1 MIARVLLA
9 ALAGLL
15 VAVSHPP
22 VGWAFT
28 AWFGLIPLLLA
39 LDGASRKAS
48 VGLGYITGLA
58 MMLAGGT
65 FATSFGEGV
74 WLRFI
79 PWIGFAVL
87 EGLFLIP
94 VALLIHRI
102 LERGGGW
109 RLLVGVPAVW
119 TLGEALRAWGPFGYP
134 FTTLASALA
143 RWPAAI
149 QTAELGGQW
158 MVTALAALVSVSLY
172 LLFVKKDP
180 RPCINGLSVV
190 FVALCW
196 GISGM
201 ASNLEAYDNPL
212 RVAVVQTGANY
223 PDQDDRAWQ
232 AFESMVLKTRTVTES
247 GKPELV
253 VWSESAFPGLPLEDP
268 GTQSLVRELTN
279 TGACAILSGA
289 QGLNDGGSPQNLAVM
304 FLPDGSVGDTY
315 AKRHLVP
322 FGEWV
327 PGRGVLPFLDDY
339 GVTPMDAVPGDRWNV
354 LSQGRVKVGT
364 PICFESAFP
373 DISRAF
379 VRNGANVLAVIT
391 NDAWFGSTGLAGEH
405 AAVASLRAVETR
417 RWVIRAGLT
426 GVSGFVDPTGR
437 WADKLPMNVRAG
449 TTELAGL
456 HDNKTIYVRWGDWFL
471 WLCGAV
477 VALAVLPGRRTPD
490 DI

>member
-74 WLRFI
+74 WLRLI
-79 PWIGFAVL
+79 PWIGFAVF

-102 LERGGGW
+102 LERRSGW

-134 FTTLASALA
+134 FTTLAGALA
-143 RWPAAI
+143 EWQFVI
-149 QTAELGGQW
+149 QTAEFGGQW

-196 GISGM
+196 GVSDMG
-201 ASNLEAYDNPL
+201 SNPEAYDNPL
-212 RVAVVQTGANY
+212 RVSIVQTGVNH
-223 PDQDDRAWQ
+223 PDQDERAWQ
-232 AFESMVLKTRTVTES
+232 AFESMVLKTRTVIES
-247 GKPELV
+247 GKPELI
-253 VWSESAFPGLPLEDP
+253 VWSESAIPGLPLENA
-268 GTQSLVRELTN
+268 GTQALVRKLTE
-279 TGACAILSGA
+279 TGDCALLTGA
-289 QGLNDGGSPQNLAVM
+289 QGLNEEGSPQNLSVM
-304 FLPDGSVGDTY
+304 FLADGLVGGTY

-327 PGRGVLPFLDDY
+327 PGRGILPFLEDY
-339 GVTPMDAVPGDRWNV
+339 GVVPTDTMPGDQWNV

-373 DISRAF
+373 GISRAF

-391 NDAWFGSTGLAGEH
+391 NDAWFGSTGLAEEH

-437 WADKLPMNVRAG
+437 WADKLPMNVCAG

>member
-15 VAVSHPP
+15 VAVSHPQ
-22 VGWAFT
+22 VGWAFM
-28 AWFGLIPLLLA
+28 AWFALIPLLLA

-65 FATSFGEGV
+65 FATSFGESV
-74 WLRFI
+74 WLRLI

-94 VALLIHRI
+94 VAFLIHRI

-119 TLGEALRAWGPFGYP
+119 TLGESLRAWGPFGYP
-134 FTTLASALA
+134 FTTLAGALA
-143 RWPAAI
+143 KWQFVI
-149 QTAELGGQW
+149 QTAEFGGQW

-172 LLFVKKDP
+172 LWFAKRDTELG
-180 RPCINGLSVV
+180 ILGLLGVLSAVGWGGSVIV
-190 FVALCW
+190 
-196 GISGM
+196 SH
-201 ASNLEAYDNPL
+201 LESYNHHLP
-212 RVAVVQTGANY
+212 VSVVQTGVNH
-223 PDQDDRAWQ
+223 PDQDERAWQ

-253 VWSESAFPGLPLEDP
+253 VWSESSIPGLPMED
-268 GTQSLVRELTN
+268 TLTRRLITELTKSGGFSLL
-279 TGACAILSGA
+279 TGA
-289 QGLNDGGSPQNLAVM
+289 QDLNDDGDPQNLAVM
-304 FLPDGSVGDTY
+304 FLRDGSVGGTY

-339 GVTPMDAVPGDRWNV
+339 GVTPMDAVPGNRWNV
-354 LSQGRVKVGT
+354 LSHGRVKVGT

-373 DISRAF
+373 GISRAF
-379 VRNGANVLAVIT
+379 VRNGANVLVVIT
-391 NDAWFGSTGLAGEH
+391 NDAWFGSTGLAEEH

-437 WADKLPMNVRAG
+437 WSDRLPMNVCAG
-449 TTELAGL
+449 TTGFVGL
-456 HDNKTIYVRWGDWFL
+456 HDDETLYVRWGDWFL

-477 VALAVLPGRRTPD
+477 VVLAALPGRRTPD
-490 DI
+490 NN